1 MTPRA
6 HRMTE
11 PVEVPR
17 LGVSEEFRA
26 LMEFF
31 ADRAPRP
38 DSEVFR
44 ALSIDWT
51 AAESDEAA

>member
-1 MTPRA
+1 
-6 HRMTE
+6 MTE